1 MYFIFSYVSAFA
13 CVHTSAL
20 AWLGQKRKAGHLVV
34 EVVMSYHMWM
44 LGTELR
50 SFRKA
55 IYALNH

>member
-1 MYFIFSYVSAFA
+1 MDFIFSYVSAFA
-13 CVHTSAL
+13 CVHMYAL

-34 EVVMSYHMWM
+34 EVVMSYLMWM

-55 IYALNH
+55 ICALNH